1 MVAWT
6 QSKEVSKIFDKFWQ
20 TCFWNLPTQN
30 LEAWSLDTNMS
41 HVSHNWLWKRFST
54 PCQTQSMFNNRV
66 GDLSH
71 KICLGTCLIKKWG
84 HQLMTKRVPNLLT
97 RGCLFRTEM
106 GHSSHTRSSALKMR
120 PNNME
125 HPLFNNQ
132 ICDLSHNMCLGTWLN
147 KTGSKNSNQQS
158 MQSIWRRFFFKS
170 TCQKIGRLFVIEMG
184 V

>member
-106 GHSSHTRSSALKMR
+106 GHSSHTHAAQLWKCVQTTWNTRCLTTKYATCLTTCVWEPDSTKLVARTRINKVC
-120 PNNME
+120 N
-125 HPLFNNQ
+125 LFGGGFSLN
-132 ICDLSHNMCLGTWLN
+132 LLAKKLGAF
-147 KTGSKNSNQQS
+147 S
-158 MQSIWRRFFFKS
+158 
-170 TCQKIGRLFVIEMG
+170 
-184 V
+184 